1 MYEFMIGIIAA
12 ISLVISMF
20 FFRFWRRTKDRFFIF
35 FALSFFIEACN
46 RVLMAGI
53 PGWVESSPSF
63 YMIRLLAYTLII
75 VAILDKN
82 RKKPG

>member
-1 MYEFMIGIIAA
+1 MYEFLIGVIAA

-46 RVLMAGI
+46 RTMMAAI
-53 PGWVESSPSF
+53 PGWLESSPSF

-75 VAILDKN
+75 IAILDKN